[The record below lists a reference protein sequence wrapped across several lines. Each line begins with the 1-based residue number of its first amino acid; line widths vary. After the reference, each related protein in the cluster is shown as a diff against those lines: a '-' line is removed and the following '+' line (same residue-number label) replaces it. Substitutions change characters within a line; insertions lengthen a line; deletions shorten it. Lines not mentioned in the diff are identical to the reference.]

1 MAAATGAGG
10 RWERR
15 AKTPLAV
22 RLGANVRRRRERRG
36 LSQAGLA
43 AALGRDRSTVSRWEA
58 GERLPTVPALLAL
71 ARALGCE
78 PGALLG
84 QSAAGGRTARGAHGE
99 GG

>member
-1 MAAATGAGG
+1 MAASGGGWTG
-10 RWERR
+10 R
-15 AKTPLAV
+15 AKDPLAV
-22 RLGANVRRRRERRG
+22 RLGADVRRRRERRG
-36 LSQAGLA
+36 LSQA
-43 AALGRDRSTVSRWEA
+43 ALGAAVGWDRTTVCRWEA

-84 QSAAGGRTARGAHGE
+84 RLAAGGRTARGADDE